1 MAYFMKRIFHLI
13 VLAAFL
19 SSAIA
24 GCALDDFFSP
34 NYGDKEYPT
43 TSLPGPAPKRQQQQ
57 PVSDQKQRLTAPDEE
72 ASLGPTPKSATQ
84 TVRDESLDGSPAV
97 KSGSGSMVRVKT
109 TSHITFTGAVTAIDT
124 VGKTISVKTAGKN
137 MTFDLKNPVVRGY
150 PNAGEIKI
158 GDIITLGYI
167 RNGIGIVKG
176 ENFHED
182 LKEQTAADE
191 LVPLKNN
198 KQSKRQAAAK
208 QRSNRAAPTRVK
220 YKVNTMTFKDIDNN
234 KDGRISPVE
243 LCTVVPSLTM
253 IDFKAYDRNGDG
265 CLDENEYRTVRKR

>member
-1 MAYFMKRIFHLI
+1 MKKIFYVA

-19 SSAIA
+19 SCTIA

-43 TSLPGPAPKRQQQQ
+43 TTLPGSKPKQQQ
-57 PVSDQKQRLTAPDEE
+57 PPVAEQPQRVTAPDEE
-72 ASLGPTPKSATQ
+72 AKLGPTPKSATQ

-97 KSGSGSMVRVKT
+97 KGESGSMVRVKT
-109 TSHITFTGAVTAIDT
+109 ASHITFTGTVTAIDT

-150 PNAGEIKI
+150 PDPGAIKM
-158 GDIITLGYI
+158 GDTITLGYI

-191 LVPLKNN
+191 LVPLKSKN
-198 KQSKRQAAAK
+198 KRSKGETAAK

-220 YKVNTMTFKDIDNN
+220 YKVNTMAFKDVDNN
-234 KDGRISPVE
+234 KDGKISPVE

-253 IDFKAYDRNGDG
+253 IDFKTYDRNGDG
-265 CLDENEYRTVRKR
+265 CLDETEYRSVRKR